1 MAERT
6 RRWWVYAG
14 LAVTGAAALVYALLP
29 TPIEVDV
36 ATAARGPLMVTVDED
51 GETRARDRFVV
62 SAPVA
67 GRVARIELREGDP
80 VDAGQEVARIW
91 TLPLSAREREEQMA
105 RIVAA
110 EALER
115 EAEERVRRV
124 ETDYAQA
131 RRERE
136 RMEQLERRGMVA
148 HQQAEQAIVAEQT
161 QANALEEA
169 RFRERSAAADAE
181 AARAARLALDE
192 QQTGPEGSVRLRSP
206 VAGRVLRIPERSER
220 VVQAGTPL
228 IVVGDPTRLEVVID
242 VLSTEA
248 VKVEPGMDVLLEGW
262 GGDQTLD
269 ARVRVVEPY
278 AFTKVSALGVEE
290 QRVNVIADFV
300 DPPGRLADAYRVDA
314 RIVVWKADDVLTVPA
329 SAVFRRGE
337 GMGVFVID
345 RGRAR
350 RRTVTVGHRNP
361 AAVEVL
367 DGLRAGDVV
376 IRHPPNAVDEGTR
389 VRPR

>member
-1 MAERT
+1 L
-6 RRWWVYAG
+6 VYAG
-14 LAVTGAAALVYALLP
+14 VGAVLAVAAVYAVVP
-29 TPIEVDV
+29 SPIEVDV
-36 ATAARGPLMVTVDED
+36 ATTGRGPLMVTVDED

-67 GRVARIELREGDP
+67 GRVARIDFREGDA
-80 VDAGQEVARIW
+80 VAADQEVARIW
-91 TLPLSAREREEQMA
+91 TLPLSAREREEQIA
-105 RIVAA
+105 RIAAA

-131 RRERE
+131 RRDRE
-136 RMEQLERRGMVA
+136 RMAELERRGMVA
-148 HQQAEQAIVAEQT
+148 HQQAEQAVVAERT

-181 AARAARLALDE
+181 AARAARLALE
-192 QQTGPEGSVRLRSP
+192 ENPVGPEGAVRLRSP
-206 VAGRVLRIPERSER
+206 VSGRVLRVPERSER

-262 GGDQTLD
+262 GGEQTLH
-269 ARVRVVEPY
+269 ARVRVVEPF

-314 RIVVWKADDVLTVPA
+314 RIVVWKADEVLTVPA
-329 SAVFRRGE
+329 STAFRHGA
-337 GMGVFVID
+337 GMSVFVVEG
-345 RGRAR
+345 GRAR
-350 RRTVTVGHRNP
+350 RRSVTVGHRNP
-361 AAVEVL
+361 MAIEIL
-367 DGLRAGDVV
+367 DGLGAGDVV
-376 IRHPPNAVDEGTR
+376 IRHPPTAIEDGTR
-389 VRPR
+389 VRARTSQGAS

>member
-1 MAERT
+1 MAGRG
-6 RRWWVYAG
+6 RWVVYAG
-14 LAVTGAAALVYALLP
+14 LGVVVAASIGYALWP
-29 TPIEVDV
+29 SPIEVDV
-36 ATAARGPLMVTVDED
+36 ATAARGSLMVTVDED

-67 GRVARIELREGDP
+67 GRVARIDLREGDP
-80 VDAGQEVARIW
+80 VAAGQEVARIW
-91 TLPLSAREREEQMA
+91 TLPLSAREREEQVA
-105 RIVAA
+105 RIAAA

-136 RMEQLERRGMVA
+136 RMEELERRGMVA
-148 HQQAEQAIVAEQT
+148 HQAAEQAVVAERT

-169 RFRERSAAADAE
+169 RFRERSAAAEAE

-192 QQTGPEGSVRLRSP
+192 NPVGPEGAVRVRAP

-262 GGDQTLD
+262 GGERTLD
-269 ARVRVVEPY
+269 ARVRVVEPF

-300 DPPGRLADAYRVDA
+300 DAPGRLGDAYRVDA
-314 RIVVWKADDVLTVPA
+314 RIVVWRADDVLTVPA
-329 SAVFRRGE
+329 SAVFRHGD
-337 GMGVFVID
+337 GMSVFVVD
-345 RGRAR
+345 DGRAR
-350 RRTVTVGHRNP
+350 RRAVTVGHRNP
-361 AAVEVL
+361 TTVEIV
-367 DGLRAGDVV
+367 DGLDVGDVV
-376 IRHPPNAVDEGTR
+376 IRHPPNAVDDGTR
-389 VRPR
+389 VRARA